1 MKHGS
6 LVIFSKT
13 MKIWKLPITSDWFGQ
28 LKVKNFYVEQ
38 INKQVKQM
46 GDNSVFGWQWN
57 LVFRIKYIFIF
68 SPNIFSTYMNTTWIF
83 KGMTWSYMLKYS
95 KNACKG

>member
-28 LKVKNFYVEQ
+28 LKVKDFYVEQ

-46 GDNSVFGWQWN
+46 GDNWCVWMAMELGIQN
-57 LVFRIKYIFIF
+57 
-68 SPNIFSTYMNTTWIF
+68 
-83 KGMTWSYMLKYS
+83 
-95 KNACKG
+95 